1 MRALRAFVGSVLV
14 FEVLLPVVYLAVVFG
29 GCLFGISTY
38 VIESGSMEPSIQ
50 VGSLVYVDNDL
61 EASELAPDEVIAF
74 RVDGANAEVCT
85 HRIIAN
91 DIESQAVSTKGDNN
105 KEIDATPIPYA
116 NIIGRVVYRIPY
128 LGFIAYFVSSYR
140 IVIFFAYVL
149 ILVSTFLLYRSI
161 SKRKSD
167 YGKRRRNTYGI
178 KQYC

>member
-1 MRALRAFVGSVLV
+1 MRALKAFVGSVLV

-38 VIESGSMEPSIQ
+38 VIESGSM
-50 VGSLVYVDNDL
+50 VDNDL

-128 LGFIAYFVSSYR
+128 LGFIAYFVSSCR

-149 ILVSTFLLYRSI
+149 ILASTFLLYRSI
-161 SKRKSD
+161 SKKKTD